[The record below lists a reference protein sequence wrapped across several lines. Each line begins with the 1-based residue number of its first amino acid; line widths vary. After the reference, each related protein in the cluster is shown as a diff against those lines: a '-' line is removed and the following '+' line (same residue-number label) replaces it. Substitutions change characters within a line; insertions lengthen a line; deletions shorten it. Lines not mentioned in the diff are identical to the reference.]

1 MTTVS
6 WVASSM
12 LAAIVLAAGLASCEQ
27 RMAVPDPGPVR
38 QSPDY
43 VLNLLP
49 GTWLREHSE
58 KGMQVRRLLT
68 LAPDGAFREV
78 VRITDPR
85 GQVTEYLHEGTWL
98 FDGTNLKRK
107 YTVMSGRPPS
117 RLRAP
122 FATFEISFK
131 SRNDFVGVDHVYS
144 NRVHYWRVS
153 PETKL

>member
-1 MTTVS
+1 MLPRPPS
-6 WVASSM
+6 VALSA
-12 LAAIVLAAGLASCEQ
+12 LAALLLAGGLAMCEH
-27 RMAVPDPGPVR
+27 RLAVPNDPGRPAPEYI
-38 QSPDY
+38 QT
-43 VLNLLP
+43 LLP

-68 LAPDGAFREV
+68 LAPDGAFREA

-85 GQVTEYLHEGTWL
+85 GQVTEFVHEGTWL

-107 YTVMSGRPPS
+107 YTVMSGKPPS

-122 FATFEISFK
+122 FATFEIAFN

-153 PETKL
+153 PETRL